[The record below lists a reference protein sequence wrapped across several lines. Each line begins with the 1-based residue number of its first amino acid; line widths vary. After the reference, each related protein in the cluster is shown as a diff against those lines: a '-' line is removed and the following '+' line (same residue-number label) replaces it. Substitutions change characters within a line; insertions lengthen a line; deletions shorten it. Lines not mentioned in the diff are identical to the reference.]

1 MKKRLAIGILAGMA
15 TILITVATSQAD
27 PKLTNIPPHRHFVKT
42 ADGSLVEVGPRVC
55 DNPNL
60 QHAFNQFHNNVHA
73 VSATGIG
80 PAAPGL
86 HNMQGAE
93 IMSGRC

>member
-1 MKKRLAIGILAGMA
+1 MKARLALGIASGLTAL
-15 TILITVATSQAD
+15 LIAVATTRAD
-27 PKLTNIPPHRHFVKT
+27 PNLGNIPAHRHFIRT
-42 ADGSLVEVGPRVC
+42 ANGDFQQIGPDVC

-60 QHAFNQFHNNVHA
+60 QKAFNQFHNNIHV

-86 HNMQGAE
+86 HNGIGADLFA
-93 IMSGRC
+93 GRC